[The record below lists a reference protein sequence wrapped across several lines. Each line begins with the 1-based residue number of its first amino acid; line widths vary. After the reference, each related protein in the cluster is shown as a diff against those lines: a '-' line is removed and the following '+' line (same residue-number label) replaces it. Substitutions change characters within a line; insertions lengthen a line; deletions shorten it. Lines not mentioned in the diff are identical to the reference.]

1 MSSFKIAL
9 KNIKKSKS
17 DYSVYFFT
25 LIIGVAIFY
34 MFNSI
39 GTQGLMK
46 DVSESGNDK
55 VKMLITLMSAV
66 SVGVAAVL
74 GLLIIYANRFL
85 IKRRKKEF
93 GIYMLLGMGKKK
105 VSKILMGETCIV
117 GTVSL
122 IIGLILGI
130 FGSQL
135 LSIVVAKM
143 FEVDVTKYTFDI
155 SGRAVVITL
164 ICFAAIFFVVLCF
177 NTKMV
182 KRYKLIDLMNAE
194 KMREKQIIKSTKISL
209 IFFVIAVLMLVGSCI
224 KVGFYGETIGK
235 YEFLGCIIAGTVGIF
250 MLFATFAGFFQKM
263 MEKSGGFYKR
273 GLNAFVVRQFSGNIN
288 TSAFSMAVIS
298 LLLFVAL
305 CLFSSGFSIR
315 TYLNNRLG
323 NATPVDVTMNLATT
337 DAEGFLRE
345 MGVPAEDWAG
355 ECLMIPVYETPQLT
369 NGDMVAPVMDK
380 AKDTF
385 MHADWTA
392 TENII
397 RLSDYNR
404 LQRLYGRDE
413 IVLEE
418 DEYAI
423 ISDFDLLN
431 TLLNPAIE
439 SGNTFNIGGRE
450 LKSAYDGVVSQ
461 YIVMS
466 GLSADMGA
474 AILPDSVVDA
484 PESEMKCIHTVV
496 AADYKVT
503 GKDEK
508 QAVDD
513 MFAEH
518 LGELNDKTA
527 SGELGE
533 DETGVMYSTKIKIAK
548 DSVGISV
555 ITVFLV
561 LYIGIVFVVAC
572 AAIIAL
578 KVMSDS
584 LDSVSKFRILSR
596 IGAGEAMRK
605 KAVFVQILMNFM
617 IPLAVAAFAAVFGLS
632 YIKGLLSA
640 IGMVNMGSGIVF
652 TFVIMIVVY
661 GGYFLTT
668 YEGCKKLIK

>member
-1 MSSFKIAL
+1 
-9 KNIKKSKS
+9 
-17 DYSVYFFT
+17 
-25 LIIGVAIFY
+25 
-34 MFNSI
+34 
-39 GTQGLMK
+39 
-46 DVSESGNDK
+46 
-55 VKMLITLMSAV
+55 
-66 SVGVAAVL
+66 
-74 GLLIIYANRFL
+74 
-85 IKRRKKEF
+85 
-93 GIYMLLGMGKKK
+93 
-105 VSKILMGETCIV
+105 
-117 GTVSL
+117 
-122 IIGLILGI
+122 
-130 FGSQL
+130 
-135 LSIVVAKM
+135 
-143 FEVDVTKYTFDI
+143 
-155 SGRAVVITL
+155 
-164 ICFAAIFFVVLCF
+164 
-177 NTKMV
+177 
-182 KRYKLIDLMNAE
+182 
-194 KMREKQIIKSTKISL
+194 
-209 IFFVIAVLMLVGSCI
+209 
-224 KVGFYGETIGK
+224 
-235 YEFLGCIIAGTVGIF
+235 
-250 MLFATFAGFFQKM
+250 
-263 MEKSGGFYKR
+263 
-273 GLNAFVVRQFSGNIN
+273 
-288 TSAFSMAVIS
+288 
-298 LLLFVAL
+298 
-305 CLFSSGFSIR
+305 
-315 TYLNNRLG
+315 
-323 NATPVDVTMNLATT
+323 
-337 DAEGFLRE
+337 
-345 MGVPAEDWAG
+345 
-355 ECLMIPVYETPQLT
+355 
-369 NGDMVAPVMDK
+369 MDK

-533 DETGVMYSTKIKIAK
+533 DETGVMYSTKIEIAK

-596 IGAGEAMRK
+596 IGAGETMRK